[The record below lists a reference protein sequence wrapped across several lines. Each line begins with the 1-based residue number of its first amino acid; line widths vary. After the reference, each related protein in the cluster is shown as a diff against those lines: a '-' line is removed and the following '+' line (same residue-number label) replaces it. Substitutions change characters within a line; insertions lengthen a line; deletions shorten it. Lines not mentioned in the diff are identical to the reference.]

1 MRAEE
6 RKQSVGK
13 KQGISRRPEMKSGK
27 PICEKVKPAV
37 AVRIFGGLRY
47 APPDGLVVNN
57 PLLAAFIRAVYTLYM
72 ATTVFLY
79 IFGMVTAIKEYEMLV
94 ALSIIV
100 VMQPFFILM
109 WIAAPFLRTVA
120 IVKYAMG
127 LPDSNNVNRIT
138 TGRMSALA

>member
-1 MRAEE
+1 
-6 RKQSVGK
+6 
-13 KQGISRRPEMKSGK
+13 
-27 PICEKVKPAV
+27 
-37 AVRIFGGLRY
+37 
-47 APPDGLVVNN
+47 
-57 PLLAAFIRAVYTLYM
+57 M